1 MLVFGLTGG
10 IATGKSGVE
19 ALLRRR
25 GVPVLD
31 ADAFSRAV
39 VEPGSPALAEVVA
52 VFGDEVLAP
61 DGTLDR
67 KALGA
72 RVFADAEARRR
83 LEAITHPRIRE
94 AMRRRL
100 LELALEGRPCAVV
113 SAALMVETGTYRE
126 YAGLIVV
133 TCRPEQQVARLVA
146 REGLGEDEAR
156 ARIDAQLPLAEKER
170 LADFLVDNSGPLKG
184 LEAQVDALVAW
195 MEARAWLAD

>member
-10 IATGKSGVE
+10 IAAGKSAVE

-31 ADAFSRAV
+31 ADAFARAV
-39 VEPGSPALAEVVA
+39 VEPGSPAFAEVVA
-52 VFGDEVLAP
+52 AFGEEVLAP

-72 RVFADAEARRR
+72 KVFADAEARRW

-94 AMRRRL
+94 AMGRRIM
-100 LELALEGRPCAVV
+100 ELALEGRPYAVV
-113 SAALMVETGTYRE
+113 SAALMVETGTYRD

-133 TCRPEQQVARLVA
+133 TCRPEQQIARLMA

-156 ARIDAQLPLAEKER
+156 ARIGAQLPLAEKER
-170 LADFLVDNSGPLKG
+170 LADFLVDNRGPRG
-184 LEAQVDALVAW
+184 DLEARVDALVGW
-195 MEARAWLAD
+195 MEARSGQTR